1 MSNLLGK
8 YHCIFERV
16 IKLKHFNLTL
26 YIKKSE
32 KEGIKG
38 KCP

>member
-8 YHCIFERV
+8 DHCIFEIV
-16 IKLKHFNLTL
+16 IKLKHFNLKL
-26 YIKKSE
+26 YTKKSE

-38 KCP
+38 KCV